1 MLISETGLGSRAR
14 AGGELEPP
22 KARPRGQIGSP
33 PRSRSPRKMEWKK
46 SQTMEMETLK
56 HL

>member
-33 PRSRSPRKMEWKK
+33 PRCRSRRKNGMEEESGWKW
-46 SQTMEMETLK
+46 K
-56 HL
+56 H